1 MTALNDNSRPAAPRL
16 QLLSFADIRFPLERA
31 NGIQTFETCHALAAR
46 GHDVTLV
53 VRDDTAR
60 PRRDPFEFYGLPH
73 LAALRIVRLRLNGPH
88 PVRRMLFLMLAAQ
101 RAAVWSR
108 RACVLTRDLGAA
120 AAVLRLPSI
129 LRPTLIYESHGF
141 SPVFSET
148 MPELV
153 AGTKPG
159 SPRKLQRL
167 TRREQR
173 VWNGA
178 DGYITTTGVLAS
190 ELSQRFGSRRF
201 LTTIS
206 NGVRLQADRAFQ
218 LRTRGGTI
226 VLGYAGHLYPWK
238 GVDVFIRSIERL
250 PDTRGVIVGGLPG
263 EPDLDRARDLARRIG
278 VEQRIE
284 FTGHVEPS
292 QVPSLLAQTDVLV
305 LPTVDTASAIYTSP
319 LKLFEYFAAGRPVV
333 ASDLPPVREIV
344 RDGENAVLFKPGD
357 SESLAAAI
365 RRVWQDE
372 QFAERLARTAYL
384 EASEYGWNRRAERLE
399 AFVVSVLCAVGRPV
413 GARA

>member
-1 MTALNDNSRPAAPRL
+1 LY
-16 QLLSFADIRFPLERA
+16 FADIRFPLERA

-46 GHDVTLV
+46 GHHVTLV

-60 PRRDPFEFYGLPH
+60 PRRDPFEFYGLPR
-73 LAALRIVRLRLNGPH
+73 LAALRVVRLPLRGPYAA
-88 PVRRMLFLMLAAQ
+88 RRVQFLMLAPL
-101 RAAVWSR
+101 RASVWSR
-108 RACVLTRDLGAA
+108 CGCAITRDLGAA
-120 AAVLRLPSI
+120 AAVLRLSSAW
-129 LRPTLIYESHGF
+129 RPPLIYESHGF
-141 SPVFSET
+141 APVFSGT
-148 MPELV
+148 LPELV
-153 AGTKPG
+153 AGTRPG
-159 SPRKLQRL
+159 SPRKLRRL

-173 VWNGA
+173 VWRDA
-178 DGYITTTGVLAS
+178 DGYVTTTKVLAS
-190 ELSQRFGSRRF
+190 ELSQRFGARERV
-201 LTTIS
+201 TTIS
-206 NGVRLQADRAFQ
+206 NGVRLPADRAFH
-218 LRTRGGTI
+218 LRPRGQTT

-238 GVDVFIRSIERL
+238 GVDVFIRAVERL
-250 PDTRGVIVGGLPG
+250 PDTRGIIVGGLPG

-284 FTGHVEPS
+284 FTGQVEPS
-292 QVPSLLAQTDVLV
+292 QVPSLLAQADVLV

-384 EASEYGWNRRAERLE
+384 EASEYGWSRRAERLE

>member
-1 MTALNDNSRPAAPRL
+1 
-16 QLLSFADIRFPLERA
+16 
-31 NGIQTFETCHALAAR
+31 
-46 GHDVTLV
+46 
-53 VRDDTAR
+53 
-60 PRRDPFEFYGLPH
+60 
-73 LAALRIVRLRLNGPH
+73 
-88 PVRRMLFLMLAAQ
+88 
-101 RAAVWSR
+101 
-108 RACVLTRDLGAA
+108 
-120 AAVLRLPSI
+120 
-129 LRPTLIYESHGF
+129 
-141 SPVFSET
+141 
-148 MPELV
+148 
-153 AGTKPG
+153 
-159 SPRKLQRL
+159 
-167 TRREQR
+167 
-173 VWNGA
+173 
-178 DGYITTTGVLAS
+178 
-190 ELSQRFGSRRF
+190 
-201 LTTIS
+201 
-206 NGVRLQADRAFQ
+206 
-218 LRTRGGTI
+218 
-226 VLGYAGHLYPWK
+226 LYPWK
-238 GVDVFIRSIERL
+238 GVDVFIRAVERL
-250 PDTRGVIVGGLPG
+250 PDTRGIIVGGLPG

-284 FTGHVEPS
+284 FTGQVEPS
-292 QVPSLLAQTDVLV
+292 QVPSLLAQADVLV